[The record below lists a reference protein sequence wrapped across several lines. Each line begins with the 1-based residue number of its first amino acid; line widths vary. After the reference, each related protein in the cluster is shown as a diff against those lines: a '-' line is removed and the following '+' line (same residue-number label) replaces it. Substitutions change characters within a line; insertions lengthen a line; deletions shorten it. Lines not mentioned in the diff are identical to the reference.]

1 MFFSPSADLFSPG
14 QSRQVSVACSPDFTR
29 ISRDFLGSSLCIDA
43 QSQQP
48 WESEHCFK
56 KVMFPWELTWK
67 PSSKAGRLWLAL
79 SSVQAT
85 KRQAWMENGAF
96 EHSSNLPMDDQYAAL
111 QESSGAEGLTCGRNK
126 KT

>member
-1 MFFSPSADLFSPG
+1 MFFPPSADLFSPG
-14 QSRQVSVACSPDFTR
+14 QSRQVSVACSPDFTC

-67 PSSKAGRLWLAL
+67 PSSEGWEIMA
-79 SSVQAT
+79 
-85 KRQAWMENGAF
+85 
-96 EHSSNLPMDDQYAAL
+96 
-111 QESSGAEGLTCGRNK
+111 GAELSASHQEAGLDGE
-126 KT
+126 